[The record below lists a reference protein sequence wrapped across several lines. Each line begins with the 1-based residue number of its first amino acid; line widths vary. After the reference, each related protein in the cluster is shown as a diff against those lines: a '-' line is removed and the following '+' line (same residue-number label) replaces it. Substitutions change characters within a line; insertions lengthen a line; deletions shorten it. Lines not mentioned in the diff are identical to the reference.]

1 MLVVCVGTA
10 TDIGKSWVGA
20 QVLSA
25 ARAAGISV
33 AARKPAQSF
42 DPGETGPTDAMV
54 LARATG
60 QPVDEVCPPHRSYP
74 VAMAPPMAAEAL
86 SLPVPALRDLVEETA
101 WASPPAELRW
111 VESVGGVRSPVA
123 ADADSVDLCDALKPD
138 LVVLVADAGLGTI
151 NSVRLSA
158 AALSGHEVAVYLNRF
173 DWADSLHAANLRWL
187 TDRDGY
193 RVLATMP
200 ELISL
205 VRGRDAHP
213 APSAITGGSV
223 RAAPTDR

>member
-20 QVLSA
+20 QVLDA

-60 QPVDEVCPPHRSYP
+60 AAVDEVCPPHRSYP

-86 SLPVPALRDLVEETA
+86 DLPIPALRDLIGETI
-101 WASPPAELRW
+101 WPSPRADLHW
-111 VESVGGVRSPVA
+111 LESVGGVRSPVA
-123 ADADSVDLCDALKPD
+123 ADADSVDLCGALKPD
-138 LVVLVADAGLGTI
+138 LVILVADAGLGTI
-151 NSVRLSA
+151 NSVRLSVG
-158 AALSGHEVAVYLNRF
+158 ALSGHDVAVFLNRF
-173 DWADSLHAANLRWL
+173 QPADPLHAANLRWL
-187 TDRDGY
+187 MDRDGF
-193 RVLATMP
+193 RVLTSIT
-200 ELISL
+200 ELVSI
-205 VRGRDAHP
+205 VTGRIGAGRP
-213 APSAITGGSV
+213 GSQPP
-223 RAAPTDR
+223 RAAGSRPSG

>member
-1 MLVVCVGTA
+1 MLVACVGTA
-10 TDIGKSWVGA
+10 TDIGKTWVGE

-42 DPGETGPTDAMV
+42 DPGETGPSDAMV

-60 QPVDEVCPPHRSYP
+60 QPVDEICPPHRSYP

-86 SLPVPALRDLVEETA
+86 AVPVPVLRDLVDETV
-101 WASPPAELRW
+101 WASRAELRW

-123 ADADSVDLCDALKPD
+123 ADADSVDLCGAMKPD

-151 NSVRLSA
+151 NAVRLSA
-158 AALSGHEVAVYLNRF
+158 AALSAHDLVVFLNRF
-173 DWADSLHAANLRWL
+173 QPADPLHAANLRWL
-187 TDRDGY
+187 KDRDGF
-193 RVLATMP
+193 RVLTTVA
-200 ELISL
+200 ELVSIL
-205 VRGRDAHP
+205 TARIGAGP
-213 APSAITGGSV
+213 PGTYPP
-223 RAAPTDR
+223 RAAGSRHSG

>member
-10 TDIGKSWVGA
+10 TDVGKTWVGG
-20 QVLSA
+20 QVLGA

-42 DPGETGPTDAMV
+42 PPGDTGPTDAMV
-54 LARATG
+54 LAEATG

-74 VAMAPPMAAEAL
+74 VAMAPPMAAEAIA
-86 SLPVPALRDLVEETA
+86 LPVPVLRDLVEETV
-101 WASPPAELRW
+101 WPSPRAELRW

-138 LVVLVADAGLGTI
+138 LVILVADAGLGTI

-158 AALSGHEVAVYLNRF
+158 AALSGQDVAVFLNRF
-173 DWADSLHAANLRWL
+173 QPADALHAANLRWL

-193 RVLATMP
+193 RVLSTMAQ
-200 ELISL
+200 LVSL
-205 VRGRDAHP
+205 VSRR
-213 APSAITGGSV
+213 TGAGPPDSPV
-223 RAAPTDR
+223 SRAAGSRRSG

>member
-60 QPVDEVCPPHRSYP
+60 QAVDDVCPPHRSYP

-86 SLPVPALRDLVEETA
+86 SLPVPVLRDLVEETV
-101 WASPPAELRW
+101 WASPRAELRW

-158 AALSGHEVAVYLNRF
+158 AALSGHDVAVYLNRF
-173 DWADSLHAANLRWL
+173 RPADSLHAANLRWL
-187 TDRDGY
+187 KDRDGY
-193 RVLATMP
+193 RVLSTRP
-200 ELISL
+200 ELVSL
-205 VRGRDAHP
+205 VSGRVGAGPPDP
-213 APSAITGGSV
+213 QPR
-223 RAAPTDR
+223 RAAGSRRSG

>member
-1 MLVVCVGTA
+1 MLVACVGTA
-10 TDIGKSWVGA
+10 TDIGKSWVGE
-20 QVLSA
+20 QVLTA

-42 DPGETGPTDAMV
+42 DPGERGPSDAMV

-60 QPVDEVCPPHRSYP
+60 QPVDEICPPHRSYP

-86 SLPVPALRDLVEETA
+86 AVPVPVLRDLVDETV
-101 WASPPAELRW
+101 WASPRADLRW

-158 AALSGHEVAVYLNRF
+158 AALSAHDLVVFLNRF
-173 DWADSLHAANLRWL
+173 RPADPLHAANLRWL
-187 TDRDGY
+187 KDRDGF
-193 RVLATMP
+193 RVLTTVA
-200 ELISL
+200 ELVSIL
-205 VRGRDAHP
+205 TARIGAGPPGTHP
-213 APSAITGGSV
+213 P
-223 RAAPTDR
+223 RAAGSRHSG